1 MALDDRL
8 SSPAQSEH
16 SLPSFLQLPIIRL
29 LISGRASL
37 SIFFLLTGFVNS
49 LSFLK
54 QVRASNQH
62 AALPGLAKSSFRRIG
77 RMILPAAA
85 ATSVSWVLCH
95 LGAYRLAKRGEIAWF
110 RDISPTP
117 KSSLTAAIWDLL
129 YNLWTTWAKSS
140 NEYDKVQWNL
150 FFLLK
155 ASLIVYTILLM
166 TTFLTQRGRKACLIM
181 YYIYGWM
188 SNDGTYI
195 QSQER
200 LFTLT
205 VRSSDCNER
214 VCRDVHR
221 RAILRSSRYKAY
233 YGLSQP
239 FQSPTDTGSCCWHD
253 HSRISRKE
261 CRVVPVV

>member
-8 SSPAQSEH
+8 ASPARSER
-16 SLPSFLQLPIIRL
+16 SLPSLLQLPIVRL

-54 QVRASNQH
+54 QVRAGSQH
-62 AALPGLAKSSFRRIG
+62 TALPGLAKSSFRRIG
-77 RMILPAAA
+77 RMLLPATA

-110 RDISPTP
+110 RDLSPTP
-117 KSSLTAAIWDLL
+117 KPSLTTAIWDLL

-166 TTFLTQRGRKACLIM
+166 TAYVTPRGRKVCLII

-188 SNDGTYI
+188 SNDGKVI
-195 QSQER
+195 PS
-200 LFTLT
+200 LKG
-205 VRSSDCNER
+205 
-214 VCRDVHR
+214 
-221 RAILRSSRYKAY
+221 ISSR
-233 YGLSQP
+233 
-239 FQSPTDTGSCCWHD
+239 
-253 HSRISRKE
+253 
-261 CRVVPVV
+261 